1 MSSFDK
7 KGGGLMNKGYNS
19 RKAQGL
25 SLNMIVVGAIGLV
38 VLVVIITIFTSGM
51 IGIQK
56 DLNDKTCCSSSS
68 ASPAGCSDKN
78 IGGTVVTGSSCEAG
92 MSQVIGDFP
101 DVSAAG
107 GQICCVKAS

>member
-1 MSSFDK
+1 
-7 KGGGLMNKGYNS
+7 MNKGYNG

-56 DLNDKTCCSSSS
+56 DLNDKACCQTTT
-68 ASPAGCSDKN
+68 PGVCGKN
-78 IGGTVVTGSSCEAG
+78 ISGTVRVSSCNNGENP
-92 MSQVIGDFP
+92 VIGDFP

-107 GQICCVKAS
+107 GQICCIT